1 MLCLRLSAYVQS
13 YATIRAEHR
22 ISDTAAKRGK
32 RLLDLMN
39 LAGLLVSPA
48 RLKRKRVVEL
58 NGLVRAIGH
67 AAAAV
72 PALIGV
78 KDDGRLPF
86 LGVGDENVNL
96 ANLNARIAAGALFT
110 VDNDRGARR
119 LHVRESIYFVSHFF
133 CLLLS

>member
-1 MLCLRLSAYVQS
+1 
-13 YATIRAEHR
+13 
-22 ISDTAAKRGK
+22 
-32 RLLDLMN
+32 MN
-39 LAGLLVSPA
+39 LAGLLGSPA

-78 KDDGRLPF
+78 QDDGRLPF

-96 ANLNARIAAGALFT
+96 ANLNARIAAGALFR

-119 LHVRESIYFVSHFF
+119 LHVRESINFVSHFF
-133 CLLLS
+133 SLLS